1 MKNIIT
7 KSIICG
13 AISIMGF
20 SAGAV
25 AQCPNF
31 TYYPIAQTSGWASSD
46 YYEVINLDAATLTD
60 ATKYPRTG
68 AIDGKDDNVDFGP
81 NTLRA
86 PTGDGNIT
94 VPLYDPKGDT
104 DYEPSGYTY
113 DIKFVRCVF
122 APDHYTSALTKDDL
136 GELPSG
142 KDNACTI
149 NDNTCLI
156 GNVYEKQGF
165 IELSRQA
172 ASAGEPISSKCGYIQ
187 LDNLYG
193 VDRVQWSYSSTSWK
207 RGVICEIRYG
217 GEDMEWM
224 PQRIIPSDTQNYATF
239 SEQGYEFEEIIRATG
254 NGDEEIPI
262 SLRFRPFDCDTLTW
276 AHEYNLDPKDR
287 SAEYYYARPSALQPV
302 RIHQIKVFSIFT
314 GSEIAQKIQSTGMNN
329 VNDERF
335 FVRKEGSEIQA
346 SEECLMELYTIAGT
360 QIRSSKGIKM
370 GISDLDKGIYIVKAI
385 CSDGTVKNTKISL

>member
-1 MKNIIT
+1 
-7 KSIICG
+7 
-13 AISIMGF
+13 
-20 SAGAV
+20 
-25 AQCPNF
+25 
-31 TYYPIAQTSGWASSD
+31 
-46 YYEVINLDAATLTD
+46 
-60 ATKYPRTG
+60 
-68 AIDGKDDNVDFGP
+68 
-81 NTLRA
+81 
-86 PTGDGNIT
+86 
-94 VPLYDPKGDT
+94 
-104 DYEPSGYTY
+104 
-113 DIKFVRCVF
+113 
-122 APDHYTSALTKDDL
+122 
-136 GELPSG
+136 
-142 KDNACTI
+142 
-149 NDNTCLI
+149 
-156 GNVYEKQGF
+156 
-165 IELSRQA
+165 
-172 ASAGEPISSKCGYIQ
+172 
-187 LDNLYG
+187 
-193 VDRVQWSYSSTSWK
+193 
-207 RGVICEIRYG
+207 
-217 GEDMEWM
+217 MEWM